1 MSAVIER
8 LKRFGFLDFVALVAF
23 AMSTYHL
30 VVGYLGEP
38 VAEVHRPIH
47 VLLALL
53 ILFWSSERSTIPSKR
68 RLQFTSDIILSLILI
83 AACGYL
89 FVNATYI
96 GERMIYVTP
105 LTMWEMI
112 WGVALILLILEA
124 ARRSVGIV
132 LVIVGGVFLIY
143 TKLGP
148 HLAPPF
154 WHNGYSVEQT
164 VEHMYLTTYGI
175 WTTPV
180 AVTASFVFL
189 FVLFGSLLL
198 SSGAGDFFTDLA
210 KALTGRQIGGPAK
223 TAVVSSAFMGTLS
236 GSSAANVVTTG
247 SFTIPA
253 MKQAGYRGHF
263 AAGVEACASCGGQ
276 LTPPIMGS
284 AAFIMMEFIGISY
297 VDVMKVSIIPALL
310 YFIACFGMVDL
321 EARRAGL
328 KPALQADLPRVWDVL
343 KRRGYLLISIFA
355 LLYYLFEGYTPSTAA
370 FWSIIYLACL
380 VVLFDD
386 DARRRWI
393 FALLPVAW
401 LAWYMVPGFDFTP
414 ALSGALVTGAAINFA
429 IDSGVRRRFLR
440 IVWNAAVEAPK
451 LIAPVTVAC
460 AVGGMIIGVISL
472 TGLGERMSTI
482 VLEFGGGHLFLT
494 LFLTMVMAVFLGMGM
509 PTSGAYVVLATL
521 LVPALETMLVPHYGS
536 TFGLPAEEASKIA
549 VVAAHMF
556 IIFCASKSSLTPPVA
571 IASYAAAA
579 VANTDPWK
587 TSLTAFRIGLPIF
600 IIPYMFIYGPQLLGY
615 LGPVEIALASLTAT
629 AGVLIL
635 SVSCIGWL
643 LIPLHMVERGVAC
656 IAALFLMFSGW
667 RTDLI
672 GLGLF
677 GLLLAFA
684 YVRYRRARA
693 RGDAPRFIGGDMVA
707 DDTGEAALPSDPP
720 GD

>member
-707 DDTGEAALPSDPP
+707 DDTGAAALPSDPP

>member
-1 MSAVIER
+1 MDALR
-8 LKRFGFLDFVALVAF
+8 PLDLKKASVLAAF
-23 AMSTYHL
+23 AMSAYH
-30 VVGYLGEP
+30 VTVGYLGEP
-38 VAEVHRPIH
+38 VAEIQRPIH
-47 VLLALL
+47 LLFALL
-53 ILFWSSERSTIPSKR
+53 VLFWSADRSRSRHPAVS
-68 RLQFTSDIILSLILI
+68 LAVDLVLSGLLI
-83 AACGYL
+83 ASCGYL
-89 FVNATYI
+89 FINAEEI
-96 GERMIYVTP
+96 SQRMIYVTP
-105 LTMWEMI
+105 LTPTEI
-112 WGVALILLILEA
+112 FLGIALILVILEA

-132 LVIVGGVFLIY
+132 LVIVGAFFLAY
-143 TKLGP
+143 TQLGP
-148 HLAPPF
+148 YLPEPF
-154 WHNGYSVEQT
+154 WHDGYGIEQT
-164 VEHMYLTTYGI
+164 IEHMYLTTSGI
-175 WTTPV
+175 WTTPI

-210 KALTGRQIGGPAK
+210 KALTGRQVGGPAK
-223 TAVVSSAFMGTLS
+223 TAVVSSAFMGMLS

-253 MKQAGYRGHF
+253 MVKAGYRPHF

-297 VDVMKVSIIPALL
+297 LDVMGISIIPALL

-328 KPALQADLPRVWDVL
+328 KPMPQADLPRLWDVL
-343 KRRGYLLISIFA
+343 RRRGYLLLAIIA

-370 FWSIIYLACL
+370 FWSIVYLACL
-380 VVLFDD
+380 VVIFDEET
-386 DARRRWI
+386 RRPWI

-401 LAWYMVPGFDFTP
+401 IGWFFVPGFGVIP
-414 ALSGALVTGAAINFA
+414 ALSGALITGAAVILA
-429 IDSGVRRRFLR
+429 IDGRVRARFVR
-440 IVWNAAVEAPK
+440 IVWNAATEAPR

-472 TGLGERMSTI
+472 TGLGERMSAI
-482 VLEFGGGHLFLT
+482 VLELGGGHLFLT
-494 LFLTMVMAVFLGMGM
+494 LLLTMLMAVFLGMGM

-521 LVPALETMLVPHYGS
+521 LVPALEGMLVPYYQEA
-536 TFGLPAEEASKIA
+536 FGLAAEAAGPVA
-549 VVAAHMF
+549 VVASHMF

-615 LGPVEIALASLTAT
+615 LDAAQIAMSFATAT
-629 AGVLIL
+629 TGVLVL
-635 SVSCIGWL
+635 SVTCIGWL
-643 LIPLHMVERGVAC
+643 FLPLTLPERALSG
-656 IAALFLMFSGW
+656 ISALFLMFSGW

-672 GLGLF
+672 GLA
-677 GLLLAFA
+677 LLVLLSASA
-684 YVRYRRARA
+684 YWRNTRRR
-693 RGDAPRFIGGDMVA
+693 
-707 DDTGEAALPSDPP
+707 DTGAAALASERDDRPAASIP
-720 GD
+720 GAQTND

>member
-1 MSAVIER
+1 MDALLR
-8 LKRFGFLDFVALVAF
+8 LDLKKAAIGVAF

-30 VVGYLGEP
+30 TVGYLGEP
-38 VAEVHRPIH
+38 IAEVHRPIH
-47 VLLALL
+47 VLFALL
-53 ILFWSSERSTIPSKR
+53 VLFWSTDRSTARYPVLGLIV
-68 RLQFTSDIILSLILI
+68 DGILSSLLI
-83 AACGYL
+83 ASCAYL
-89 FVNATYI
+89 FINAEYI

-105 LTMWEMI
+105 LTPTEI
-112 WGVALILLILEA
+112 FLGASLILVILEA

-132 LVIVGGVFLIY
+132 LVLVGAIFLAY
-143 TKLGP
+143 TELGP
-148 HLAPPF
+148 YMPGPF
-154 WHNGYSVEQT
+154 WHDGYSVEQT
-164 VEHMYLTTYGI
+164 IEHMYLTTSGI

-210 KALTGRQIGGPAK
+210 KALTGRQVGGPAK
-223 TAVVSSAFMGTLS
+223 TAVVSSAFMGMLS

-253 MKQAGYRGHF
+253 MTKAGYRPHF

-297 VDVMKVSIIPALL
+297 LDVMGISIIPALL
-310 YFIACFGMVDL
+310 YFLACFGMVDL
-321 EARRAGL
+321 EARRAGI
-328 KPALQADLPRVWDVL
+328 KPMLQADLPRLWDVL
-343 KRRGYLLISIFA
+343 KRRGYLLLAIIA

-380 VVLFDD
+380 VVIFDEER
-386 DARRRWI
+386 RRRWVFGLI
-393 FALLPVAW
+393 PIAW
-401 LAWYMVPGFDFTP
+401 VGWFFVPGLTVIP
-414 ALSGALVTGAAINFA
+414 ALSGALITAAAVVLTIDGAIRMRFA
-429 IDSGVRRRFLR
+429 R
-440 IVWNAAVEAPK
+440 IVWVAATQAPK

-472 TGLGERMSTI
+472 TGLGERLSAI

-494 LFLTMVMAVFLGMGM
+494 LFLTMLMAVFLGMGM

-521 LVPALETMLVPHYGS
+521 LVPALEGMLVPHYQES
-536 TFGLPAEEASKIA
+536 FGLSVEAASPIA
-549 VVAAHMF
+549 IVAAHMF

-587 TSLTAFRIGLPIF
+587 TSMTAFRIGLPIF

-615 LGPVEIALASLTAT
+615 LEPTQIAISFVTASI
-629 AGVLIL
+629 GVLTL
-635 SVSCIGWL
+635 SVTCIGWL
-643 LIPLHMVERGVAC
+643 ILPLTAVERILSGAS
-656 IAALFLMFSGW
+656 ALFLMFSGW
-667 RTDLI
+667 KTDLI
-672 GLGLF
+672 GLAILALLIVSVLF
-677 GLLLAFA
+677 
-684 YVRYRRARA
+684 RYMRRRGERA
-693 RGDAPRFIGGDMVA
+693 GPSVAAEPLSGDNAAPSGM
-707 DDTGEAALPSDPP
+707 PSAHPRD
-720 GD
+720 